1 MNSRH
6 KKVLASLE
14 KNKNELIATTR
25 ELIAFPSLFG
35 QEETAQHYYA
45 GKLRAIGGAVEVWEP
60 DIDQLRRHPAYVSSR
75 ESFAGSPVVVG
86 AFRGSG
92 GGRSMFLCGHMDVVP
107 PGAGRWTVDPWGGIL
122 QDGRIYGRGAADMK
136 GGLAANYIA
145 VKSIVDSGLKLKGD
159 VLVGTTVDEECGST
173 GALAIAVRGYRAD
186 GCIIPEPTGLEMN
199 VASTGSVW
207 FRVSVPGKSAHA
219 GMSYKG
225 VNSIYKA
232 MLIIGRLR
240 ELEEARRIRLM
251 HPLYANHP
259 IPFCLNVNTIKAGN
273 WPAIVPAETVFE
285 GRMGV
290 SPVESIEEARK
301 ELEDTIGAVAASDI
315 WLRDNPPVIEYL
327 DCRWNS
333 GMVEPEHPLCRLLQ
347 DKIAAVT
354 GKPAQITGMG
364 PCSDS
369 GTFIRY
375 AATPAV
381 NFGPNAMTI
390 AHQTDEYV
398 DVESLYSTAQIIA
411 LALLDWCGA
420 E

>member
-1 MNSRH
+1 MSSRQE
-6 KKVLASLE
+6 KVLSSLE
-14 KNKNELIATTR
+14 KNKDELIATTR
-25 ELIAFPSLFG
+25 ELVAFPSLFG
-35 QEETAQHYYA
+35 QEEAAQRYYA
-45 GKLRAIGGAVEVWEP
+45 GKLQKLGAAVEVWEP
-60 DIDQLRRHPAYVSSR
+60 DVAEMSRHPAYVSDR

-86 AFRGSG
+86 TVKGSG

-107 PGAGRWTVDPWGGIL
+107 PGAGKWTVDPWSGLL
-122 QDGRIYGRGAADMK
+122 QAGRIYGRGAADMK

-145 VKSIVDSGLKLKGD
+145 LKSVLDSGLKLQGD

-199 VASTGSVW
+199 VASTGSIW
-207 FRVSVPGKSAHA
+207 FRVKVPGKSAHA

-225 VNSIYKA
+225 VNSIYKS
-232 MLIIGRLR
+232 MLLIERLQ
-240 ELEEARRIRLM
+240 ELEETRRIRLM
-251 HPLYANHP
+251 HPLYSNHP
-259 IPFCLNVNTIKAGN
+259 IPFCLNVNTIRAGN

-290 SPVESIEEARK
+290 SPDESIEEVRK
-301 ELEDTIGAVAASDI
+301 EFEDTIAAVAASDT
-315 WLRDNPPVIEYL
+315 WLRENPPVVEYMN
-327 DCRWNS
+327 CRWNS
-333 GMVEPEHPLCRLLQ
+333 GSVEAEHPLSRLLQ
-347 DKIAAVT
+347 AKIAEVT
-354 GKPAQITGMG
+354 GEPAKLTGMG

-375 AATPAV
+375 AATPAI
-381 NFGPNAMTI
+381 NFGPNSMAI

-411 LALLDWCGA
+411 LVLLDWCGA